1 MRESRAAAYSITSS
15 VIASSPGNLGQ
26 KAEIPLPIVPL
37 FAFAFAQ
44 LYWAAKQ

>member
-1 MRESRAAAYSITSS
+1 MI
-15 VIASSPGNLGQ
+15 LGQ
-26 KAEIPLPIVPL
+26 KAEMPLPIVPL